1 MSALAGPVLK
11 KNTDVEAIWTVLKSW
26 DPERKNMPL
35 VDNTVIEII
44 LYVRNMNAEVL
55 FYRDV
60 LRLPLRYP
68 KGLKDYSDEMWVEF
82 SVGNSTLA
90 LHSGAGSEPRDDH
103 EIVFMVDNV
112 AQARERIIEAGTEM
126 GEIRPLEDGSP
137 ISEGKD
143 PDGHRFS
150 IRS

>member
-1 MSALAGPVLK
+1 
-11 KNTDVEAIWTVLKSW
+11 
-26 DPERKNMPL
+26 MPL
-35 VDNTVIEII
+35 VDNSLIEII
-44 LYVRNMNAEVL
+44 LYVKDMNAEVR

-60 LRLPLRYP
+60 LGLPLRYP
-68 KGLKDYSDEMWVEF
+68 KGLEDYSGEMWVEF

-90 LHSGAGSEPRDDH
+90 LHGGAGSEPQDDH

-112 AQARERIIEAGTEM
+112 AQARDMIKEAGIEM
-126 GEIRPLEDGSP
+126 GEVRPLEDGSP
-137 ISEGKD
+137 ISEGRD

>member
-1 MSALAGPVLK
+1 MESGEQSML
-11 KNTDVEAIWTVLKSW
+11 
-26 DPERKNMPL
+26 L
-35 VDNTVIEII
+35 VDNSLIEII
-44 LYVRNMNAEVL
+44 LYVKNMNAEVR

-60 LRLPLRYP
+60 LGLQLRYP
-68 KGLKDYSDEMWVEF
+68 KGLEDYSDEMWVEF

-90 LHSGAGSEPRDDH
+90 LHGGAGSEPQDDH

-112 AQARERIIEAGTEM
+112 AQAREMIIESGIEM
-126 GEIRPLEDGSP
+126 GEIRPLENGSP
-137 ISEGKD
+137 ISEGRD